1 MKAVSEQEEQEL
13 LGTADG
19 GGRGVDEC
27 GTSAVQ
33 DHLQRSGAEVRK
45 SAVQ

>member
-19 GGRGVDEC
+19 GGRGVESAEEC
-27 GTSAVQ
+27 ADAGPFICGSAEQ
-33 DHLQRSGAEVRK
+33 K
-45 SAVQ
+45 